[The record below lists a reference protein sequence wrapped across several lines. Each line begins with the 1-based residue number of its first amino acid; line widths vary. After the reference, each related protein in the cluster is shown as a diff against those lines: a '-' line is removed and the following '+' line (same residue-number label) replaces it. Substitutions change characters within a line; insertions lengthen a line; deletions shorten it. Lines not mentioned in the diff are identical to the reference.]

1 METKLERNIEREIK
15 RGGSYDS
22 RGRIVII
29 KVVYYVIIFKC
40 KTEMYSVY
48 TTQIRMIYSSMF
60 HKSFN

>member
-1 METKLERNIEREIK
+1 MHKYLYRRLDRSIETKLERNIEREIK

-40 KTEMYSVY
+40 KTEMN
-48 TTQIRMIYSSMF
+48 TN
-60 HKSFN
+60 KNDL